1 MRAAVEN
8 SIGIVTALN
17 PYIGYANATS
27 VAQEAHASGGSVY
40 DIVLARGLLTRAQ
53 LDTILRPEIL
63 TRPTALNLA

>member
-1 MRAAVEN
+1 
-8 SIGIVTALN
+8 
-17 PYIGYANATS
+17 